1 MGRGGCWVCLKAEVC
16 GTTSTPRCHFSGLYA
31 SFCRDKEQE
40 LTRDGRAE
48 VSPTMAPWRNPD
60 PVLQFPA
67 SSEAAHAVPWCAG
80 TPLTVTRNEKPN
92 RGAIVLDVEIGV

>member
-1 MGRGGCWVCLKAEVC
+1 
-16 GTTSTPRCHFSGLYA
+16 
-31 SFCRDKEQE
+31 
-40 LTRDGRAE
+40 
-48 VSPTMAPWRNPD
+48 MAPWRNPD